1 MSNKTLTIIIIFLLI
16 LCAATFGAFYL
27 KINPEMALSQKIFG
41 NKTAPVVD
49 DNNEFA
55 DPYTNDETITDENP
69 DTVIDQNTVDNTVD
83 SANSKTK
90 DNVTITMN
98 GDANETV
105 IPNDTKLPEIKVEPV
120 KTTTPDNTTTDTNI
134 GPITQTLKKGSKGE
148 QVKILQQF
156 LIDNKYLT
164 GIADGAFGP
173 MTETAVKKFQT
184 ANKITAD
191 GIVAGTTMSK
201 VNELIA
207 G

>member
-1 MSNKTLTIIIIFLLI
+1 MSNKTLTFIIVLLLI
-16 LCAATFGAFYL
+16 LCAGTFGAFYL
-27 KINPEMALSQKIFG
+27 KINPEMALSKKIFG
-41 NKTAPVVD
+41 SKTATVVEEETNLTD
-49 DNNEFA
+49 PFGNEIN
-55 DPYTNDETITDENP
+55 PTTDEE
-69 DTVIDQNTVDNTVD
+69 TVIDQNTLENTVD
-83 SANSKTK
+83 SANTKTK

-98 GDANETV
+98 GNANETV
-105 IPNDTKLPEIKVEPV
+105 ISNDTKIPTSGNVVKPVVVEEE
-120 KTTTPDNTTTDTNI
+120 TDIAI

-191 GIVAGTTMSK
+191 GIVTGTTMSK